1 MIDLRL
7 SPDEI
12 QLDAELSTLGFT
24 ILWVRWGL
32 LTPERL
38 YEVRRRYAS
47 DLVAWEQHNAKLN
60 ELLESD
66 RHEEYDNEPI
76 VDPPDSAKYVRW
88 VTYDWLKEH
97 ADGLTDEQLD
107 QLLFLCRSSWAWDI
121 ADLYAKLVNSVVLL
135 LTDDQFERVC
145 TLLLAHGR
153 DETVGK
159 SSVRRRL
166 WRVEWDTDV
175 RDQVLEYL
183 AGSEQA
189 SIVNLNWKTELSI
202 EDLQA
207 FATRGST
214 KSVRVMA
221 ARFLDRRLRSEG
233 T

>member
-1 MIDLRL
+1 VIDIRL

-38 YEVRRRYAS
+38 HEVRRRYAS

-76 VDPPDSAKYVRW
+76 VASPDSAKYVRW

-107 QLLFLCRSSWAWDI
+107 QLLFVCRSSWAWDI
-121 ADLYAKLVNSVVLL
+121 ADLYANLVNSVVPMLA
-135 LTDDQFERVC
+135 DEQFERVC

-166 WRVEWDTDV
+166 WRGEWDTDV

-189 SIVNLNWKTELSI
+189 RIVNLNWKKELSI
-202 EDLQA
+202 ADLEA
-207 FATRGST
+207 FAKRGAT
-214 KSVRVMA
+214 KSVRAMA